1 MHKNLVAA
9 GVAASLTLAG
19 CSQVGVQDPLSSSE
33 QRESYGLGAMIGQQ
47 LGPEVAD
54 LDSAAFLAGMRD
66 AFADETQL
74 TNEEIASLLEAR
86 AGREQ
91 LAAAQAAQEVAER
104 NEASGAAFRDEF
116 ARQQGVETL
125 ASGLQY
131 KVLEEGDGAIAS
143 PSDQVTLHYRASFID
158 GRELDSTYGGEPVNV
173 AVDRVIPGWSEALQQ
188 MPAGSSWQIVVPPEL
203 AFGPTGSGDRIE
215 PGTTLVFEIELVA
228 VG

>member
-1 MHKNLVAA
+1 MHKNLVAV
-9 GVAASLTLAG
+9 GVVASLALG
-19 CSQVGVQDPLSSSE
+19 CSQVGIQDPLSSSE
-33 QRESYGLGAMIGQQ
+33 KKESYGLGAMIGQQ
-47 LGPEVAD
+47 LGAEVAG
-54 LDSAAFLAGMRD
+54 LDQAAFLAGMRD
-66 AFADETQL
+66 ALADKTQL

-86 AGREQ
+86 TSREQ
-91 LAAAQAAQEVAER
+91 LAAAKAAQEAAQR
-104 NEASGAAFRDEF
+104 NEASGAVFRENF
-116 ARQQGVETL
+116 AKQQGVETL

-131 KVLEEGDGAIAS
+131 KILEEGDGAVAS
-143 PSDQVTLHYRASFID
+143 ESDQVTLHYRASFID
-158 GRELDSTYGGEPVNV
+158 GRELDSTYGGEPVSV